1 MQVALQFG
9 IALGTGL
16 LTCDTLAQA
25 EARSGQD
32 GHNKGAEAAAA
43 ALLQID
49 AARQLGAVVM
59 GTSAGRRPRTASRV
73 AAVQAL
79 FQSEQAQDN
88 PETVIDQFVRHR
100 LGELPGTGGFE
111 DGRVPDAEVPL
122 FARIVRAAVAQ
133 QDTIDRML
141 AEALPA
147 DWPLA
152 RIDPVLRALM
162 RAGAAELAM
171 ADGPP
176 AKVVINEYLD
186 VARGFF
192 TGARAGHG
200 ERGAGPAGAAVAA
213 GRVRRHEETIE

>member
-1 MQVALQFG
+1 M
-9 IALGTGL
+9 T
-16 LTCDTLAQA
+16 
-25 EARSGQD
+25 
-32 GHNKGAEAAAA
+32 KPP
-43 ALLQID
+43 
-49 AARQLGAVVM
+49 
-59 GTSAGRRPRTASRV
+59 RRPRTASRV

-88 PETVIDQFVRHR
+88 PEAVIDQFVRHR

-141 AEALPA
+141 ADALPA

-171 ADGPP
+171 AGGPP

-186 VARGFF
+186 VAQGFF
-192 TGARAGHG
+192 TGAEPGMAN
-200 ERGAGPAGAAVAA
+200 AVLDRLARQLRPSEFDA
-213 GRVRRHEETIE
+213 